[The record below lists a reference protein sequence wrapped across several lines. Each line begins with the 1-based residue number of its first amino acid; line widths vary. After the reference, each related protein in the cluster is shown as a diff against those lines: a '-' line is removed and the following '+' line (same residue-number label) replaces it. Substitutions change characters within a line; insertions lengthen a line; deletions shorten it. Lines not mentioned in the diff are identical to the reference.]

1 MPARGPQAVR
11 RMGPLCHLL
20 HRSNA
25 AARLFFLRGY
35 VSARFRDSNWLAQT
49 TPTSVFL
56 KFRSYLNYAMPDS
69 DETVVFIPYE
79 EIRTAGLLTER
90 VASTDLQG
98 GRTTL
103 TNRYVEFDVA
113 GDVAELAKAISAERA
128 KPAPAEKHW
137 YGTVSTLYNDFP
149 VRIVAPSFVQVR
161 WAAVPGR
168 KQFLRVLSPLF
179 KSRRL

>member
-90 VASTDLQG
+90 VAPTDLQG
-98 GRTTL
+98 GAHDPDQPLR
-103 TNRYVEFDVA
+103 
-113 GDVAELAKAISAERA
+113 
-128 KPAPAEKHW
+128 
-137 YGTVSTLYNDFP
+137 
-149 VRIVAPSFVQVR
+149 RI
-161 WAAVPGR
+161 
-168 KQFLRVLSPLF
+168 
-179 KSRRL
+179 